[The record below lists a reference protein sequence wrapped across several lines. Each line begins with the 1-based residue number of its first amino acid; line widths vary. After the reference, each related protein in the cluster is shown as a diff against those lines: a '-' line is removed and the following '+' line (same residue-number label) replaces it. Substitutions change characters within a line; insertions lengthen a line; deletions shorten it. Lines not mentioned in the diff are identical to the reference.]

1 MANQQHDQAA
11 SLLSIEER
19 KSIYSAWPYSSS
31 AYQLSDLIDLRTAI
45 LSYFGVHL
53 STDLERPQSIR
64 SLLDQLRNIFGIVDI
79 SLSKSTSHSL
89 SGDSGLILF
98 CSDESLYLIK
108 PNRWFRQDVPRVD
121 NGTII
126 LLIHSLPPQSASLL
140 QLFKR
145 IIFGRLSQFIV
156 IISVVLVAVMI
167 SLIPTWLKSYVFDSL
182 IPDGSKFLLIQL
194 SVFLLML
201 HVTTHGLRLFNQWVA
216 IRLEL
221 ILGFNLSSVLI
232 YRLINLPV
240 SFFNRFNLGDL
251 QQRIGS
257 AHAVRRAIQG
267 SLVAFVTSIFTVTL
281 NILLVYFKSK
291 SLLMCFYLVVFT
303 LFGPF
308 VDVISACLESYFRCQ
323 RLAIA
328 GSMQDAI
335 LFPLQSLSTVRSLGV
350 ESDVFSSYSKLR
362 LRLARIEIKL
372 LLLKDALKVFSLVL
386 SALIISFLFY
396 MLSLGEASDSTSK
409 DATGIA
415 SQGMIVLLLSSFS
428 TINSAVR
435 TFSTSLL
442 GLVKIIPDIL
452 RFRPVVQAQSESS
465 TILTT
470 ATAQITSLDALFY
483 ARDSSDNQEKARLYV
498 DASSNL
504 VLYDHDRGTS
514 SELMIMLND
523 LVLNDKHKRLGISRI
538 TLNKSI
544 SIDSS
549 IAKAYCRQLI
559 CIDSKIIDFPGTV
572 LENITD
578 FSEYCDRNVLI
589 EILSLFD
596 LPSSDEWLSQ
606 EYRHYL
612 SSSSRNSTRANFV
625 RLMIVRALYCRFNIV
640 LLNHC
645 IEELT
650 ESEVNSIIRYC
661 KKTSVLLVS
670 STSDPSLPSLFDQ
683 KIAIRSQ

>member
-1 MANQQHDQAA
+1 MANQQRDQAD
-11 SLLSIEER
+11 SLLSKEER

-31 AYQLSDLIDLRTAI
+31 GYQLSDLIELRTAI

-64 SLLDQLRNIFGIVDI
+64 SLLDQLRQVFGIVDI
-79 SLSKSTSHSL
+79 SLSKSSNHSL

-98 CSDESLYLIK
+98 CSDDSFYLIK
-108 PNRWFRQDVPRVD
+108 PNRWFRQDVPQVD

-145 IIFGRLSQFIV
+145 IIFGRFSQFII
-156 IISVVLVAVMI
+156 IISVVLIAVMI

-182 IPDGSKFLLIQL
+182 IPDGSKFLLVQL
-194 SVFLLML
+194 SAFLLML

-221 ILGFNLSSVLI
+221 ILGFNLSSILI
-232 YRLINLPV
+232 YRLINLPA

-257 AHAVRRAIQG
+257 AHAVRRALQG

-291 SLLMCFYLVVFT
+291 SLLMCFYLVVLT

-308 VDVISACLESYFRCQ
+308 VDVISACLESYFRFQ

-328 GSMQDAI
+328 GSLQDAI
-335 LFPLQSLSTVRSLGV
+335 LFPLQSLSTIRSLGI

-372 LLLKDALKVFSLVL
+372 QLLKDALKVFSLVL

-396 MLSLGEASDSTSK
+396 MLSIGEASDSTSK
-409 DATGIA
+409 DAAGIA

-428 TINSAVR
+428 TINAAVR

-442 GLVKIIPDIL
+442 ALVKIIPDIL
-452 RFRPVVQAQSESS
+452 RFRPVIQAQYESS
-465 TILTT
+465 SILTT
-470 ATAQITSLDALFY
+470 ATAQITSLDALFHAQGSY
-483 ARDSSDNQEKARLYV
+483 DNQEQSRLYV

-504 VLYDHDRGTS
+504 VLYDQDKGFS
-514 SELMIMLND
+514 SELMIMLNNF
-523 LVLNDKHKRLGISRI
+523 VLNDKQKLRGISRI
-538 TLNKSI
+538 TVNKSI
-544 SIDSS
+544 TIDSS
-549 IAKAYCRQLI
+549 IAKAYCRQSI
-559 CIDSKIIDFPGTV
+559 CIDSKILDFPGTV

-578 FSEYCDRNVLI
+578 FSEHYDRTVLVV
-589 EILSLFD
+589 ILSLFD
-596 LPSSDEWLSQ
+596 LPSGDEWLSQ

-612 SSSSRNSTRANFV
+612 STSSSKARPANFV
-625 RLMIVRALYCRFNIV
+625 KLMIARALYCRFNII

-645 IEELT
+645 IEKLT
-650 ESEVNSIIRYC
+650 ESEINSVIHYC

-670 STSDPSLPSLFDQ
+670 STSDSSLPSLFDQ
-683 KIAIRSQ
+683 KVAIRSQ

>member
-1 MANQQHDQAA
+1 M
-11 SLLSIEER
+11 
-19 KSIYSAWPYSSS
+19 
-31 AYQLSDLIDLRTAI
+31 
-45 LSYFGVHL
+45 F
-53 STDLERPQSIR
+53 
-64 SLLDQLRNIFGIVDI
+64 
-79 SLSKSTSHSL
+79 
-89 SGDSGLILF
+89 
-98 CSDESLYLIK
+98 YLI
-108 PNRWFRQDVPRVD
+108 
-121 NGTII
+121 
-126 LLIHSLPPQSASLL
+126 
-140 QLFKR
+140 
-145 IIFGRLSQFIV
+145 
-156 IISVVLVAVMI
+156 VL
-167 SLIPTWLKSYVFDSL
+167 
-182 IPDGSKFLLIQL
+182 
-194 SVFLLML
+194 
-201 HVTTHGLRLFNQWVA
+201 
-216 IRLEL
+216 
-221 ILGFNLSSVLI
+221 
-232 YRLINLPV
+232 
-240 SFFNRFNLGDL
+240 
-251 QQRIGS
+251 
-257 AHAVRRAIQG
+257 
-267 SLVAFVTSIFTVTL
+267 
-281 NILLVYFKSK
+281 
-291 SLLMCFYLVVFT
+291 

-596 LPSSDEWLSQ
+596 HP
-606 EYRHYL
+606 
-612 SSSSRNSTRANFV
+612 
-625 RLMIVRALYCRFNIV
+625 
-640 LLNHC
+640 
-645 IEELT
+645 
-650 ESEVNSIIRYC
+650 
-661 KKTSVLLVS
+661 LVMNG
-670 STSDPSLPSLFDQ
+670 
-683 KIAIRSQ
+683 